1 MNNSKE
7 KVVWYKRFPH
17 IYVILLAIIF
27 LSAILTWIIPAGE
40 FLRTDIPGTTRKVI
54 VPNTYKII
62 ESSGASLFDI
72 FKAIPIGMRMSAD
85 IIFLILI
92 SSGTFKII
100 QSTGA
105 IENALGVFLNK
116 VNKIK
121 NGGIITIWVT
131 TFIFS
136 SIGIIVG
143 PEIQIPFTL
152 IGVSIALGLGYDLIV
167 GLAMVMA
174 AGGIGFATAPI
185 NMSTIGTA
193 GIIGGLPLFSGAGLR
208 SVYWFVSTCVVAGYI
223 SWYAIN
229 IKKFPEKSLVKDV
242 NLQDLTLNKKLSEYS
257 ISRKDIKVL
266 MTLLGIFI
274 MLIVGPL
281 KFNWYLIEVSATFL
295 IGGIVAGFVGGY
307 NINKTIDIFVK
318 GAGEMMMAAFIVGLG
333 RAIQVILE
341 DGRIMDTIIHILS
354 EPLQRFGPISAGVLM
369 TFVHGVINIFIPSGS
384 GQAAA
389 TMPIM
394 FPLGDIL
401 GMTRQTSILAFQIGD
416 GITNIIY
423 PTLGSVMAMCAIARV
438 SFEKWVK
445 FALKLVLLLYITGWI
460 FLVIAIKI
468 NWGPF

>member
-1 MNNSKE
+1 MNDFKE
-7 KVVWYKRFPH
+7 KVAWYKRFPH
-17 IYVILLAIIF
+17 IYVILFAIIL
-27 LSAILTWIIPAGE
+27 LSAGLTWIIPAGE
-40 FLRTDIPGTTRKVI
+40 FLRAEVPGTARKVI
-54 VPNTYKII
+54 VPNTYKVI
-62 ESSGASLFDI
+62 ESSGASIFGI
-72 FKAIPIGMRMSAD
+72 FKAIPLGLRMSAD

-92 SSGTFKII
+92 SSGTFKVI

-121 NGGIITIWVT
+121 NGGIVTIWIT
-131 TFIFS
+131 TFLFS
-136 SIGIIVG
+136 ILGIIVG

-174 AGGIGFATAPI
+174 AGGIGFATAPTT
-185 NMSTIGTA
+185 MSTVGTA

-208 SVYWFVSTCVVAGYI
+208 SLYWLASTSVVALYI
-223 SWYAIN
+223 TFYAIK
-229 IKKFPEKSLVKDV
+229 IKKNPNLSLVKNA
-242 NLQDLTLNKKLSEYS
+242 NLDGLKLNKELTDYS
-257 ISRKDIKVL
+257 ISKKDIKVL
-266 MTLLGIFI
+266 LVLLGIFV

-281 KFNWYLIEVSATFL
+281 KFKWYLIEVSATFL
-295 IGGIVAGFVGGY
+295 IGGIIAGFVGGY

-354 EPLQRFGPISAGVLM
+354 EPLQKFGPISAGILM
-369 TFVHGVINIFIPSGS
+369 TFVHGVINVFIPSGS

-394 FPLGDIL
+394 FPLGDLL
-401 GMTRQTSILAFQIGD
+401 GITRQTSILAFQIGD

-460 FLVIAIKI
+460 FLIIAIKI